1 MRRNR
6 QNRIY
11 LSGPI
16 TGVDNYKIIFSAYA
30 IRLWRLEWEV
40 VNPATACPPKWGYWR
55 CMARCIRLEL
65 GCGAI
70 AMIPGWE
77 KSRGAKIEHRI
88 ARMMGLQVIYL
99 KPMRY

>member
-1 MRRNR
+1 MRNKYDK
-6 QNRIY
+6 IY

-16 TGVDNYKIIFSAYA
+16 TGVPNFQKNFQAYST
-30 IRLWRLEWEV
+30 ILWNSGWIV
-40 VNPATACPPKWGYWR
+40 VNPATACPPHWGYWR

-70 AMIPGWE
+70 AMMPGWE

-88 ARMMGLQVIYL
+88 AKMLRKMIIYM
-99 KPMRY
+99 KPIGR

>member
-1 MRRNR
+1 MKKN
-6 QNRIY
+6 NRIY

-16 TGVDNYKIIFSAYA
+16 TGVENYKCIFGAYA
-30 IRLWRLEWEV
+30 LRLWRQNWIV
-40 VNPATACPPKWGYWR
+40 VNPAKACPSDWGYWR

-65 GCGAI
+65 GCEAI

-88 ARMMGLQVIYL
+88 ARMLGLRIIYL
-99 KPMRY
+99 QPMM